1 MNVLLVL
8 VVLFVIAEGRRSRG
22 GRGGGRNR
30 QNDHMIKGS
39 AATLRSAD
47 KRSGGEL
54 LSKSE
59 RKAVNTILHYQN
71 SHDSNSQLPQWAV
84 DKARNAE
91 RRNEGMF

>member
-30 QNDHMIKGS
+30 ENDRMIKGS
-39 AATLRSAD
+39 AANLRSAD

-59 RKAVNTILHYQN
+59 RKAVNTILHYHD